1 MLGVLDP
8 HSSSACTSEGPSP
21 AQEHMPAAR
30 RTARQAA
37 YRRRVSRGAPTL
49 QQLLSAPLLSG
60 RQEPSPYAS
69 VTVILNHWMRHTLCR
84 QLDSLLFQT
93 MPVAHIWICFFASP
107 MTAAARKAALAY
119 NDSRI
124 AIFESEHNFKYFGRF
139 QLALGAPTRFVLV
152 LDDDMIPGRA
162 FVATLLHVAGTVH
175 GRRAA
180 LGSIGWLLP
189 RPQPPPS
196 LQLSSYR
203 SLINDSGGLYLP
215 DLAYDLE
222 VEQMVEVDYLC
233 SLWFVRTA
241 WVRLLFREAPHTFA
255 TAEDFHLSHML
266 RTHAGVRS
274 YVLPIDRTD
283 ATRARSGD
291 TDHTLAYNRYSTGG
305 RATIELRDAVWWA
318 GVQGGGTLRWA
329 EEPST
334 PSPLG
339 RVNAPFGVNAL
350 LVVDGREHALALRPL
365 LIEMQSRAL
374 ATVALALSGG
384 VRGECSEIVPLLGL
398 RAEACTER
406 RLRVLDM
413 KLGRELTWRSNLD
426 RELTWRSN
434 LDRELTRTRDARG
447 EETGAIR
454 ASRLL
459 AEATTDLAQML
470 RTLRPDV
477 VITLV
482 DADAPASRAAMTLDR
497 AGGPPVLALPSTAPS
512 WVVRSVGSL
521 CGSAELGAWGAS
533 RLFLNVLV
541 SSAPSALES
550 LYQSVLRAPL
560 AAIAHELGGRPPAH
574 KQAVRALASQQWTPH
589 GVVDVR
595 LLLDV
600 ETPEATAKFARE
612 GWSWPPPAKQVRVR
626 IDRGA
631 ASECSASRRA
641 VVDRLESW
649 SPTVTERRAEQ
660 FEDWMVLLTDEVE
673 ISEGLFVYL
682 RHMAHTL
689 ALRHGGGAASSPKL
703 LGLALG
709 TPQRRSASDASEP
722 EPARPEEPA
731 RGSLAVPS
739 TCGTAYG
746 ASAWR
751 QLRRYAAVAAASDAD
766 GSNCATVA
774 PASWDSLQRRFMNE
788 SGFRMAFSGLHLCRH
803 QGDATIKLAS
813 GEEVAAALQS
823 GILR

>member
-1 MLGVLDP
+1 
-8 HSSSACTSEGPSP
+8 
-21 AQEHMPAAR
+21 MPAAR

-60 RQEPSPYAS
+60 QEPSPSAS

-84 QLDSLLFQT
+84 QLDSLLSQT
-93 MPVAHIWICFFASP
+93 VPVAHIWICFFASP

-329 EEPST
+329 EDPLT

-339 RVNAPFGVNAL
+339 RASTL
-350 LVVDGREHALALRPL
+350 IVVDGREHALVLRPL

-374 ATVALALSGG
+374 ATVALVLSGG

-413 KLGRELTWRSNLD
+413 KLGRELTRRSNLG
-426 RELTWRSN
+426 
-434 LDRELTRTRDARG
+434 RELTRTRNARG
-447 EETGAIR
+447 EETGAVR
-454 ASRLL
+454 VSRLL

-477 VITLV
+477 VITLA
-482 DADAPASRAAMTLDR
+482 DADAPASMAATTLAL
-497 AGGPPVLALPSTAPS
+497 AGGPPVLELPSTAPS

-521 CGSAELGAWGAS
+521 GRGAELGAWGAS
-533 RLFLNVLV
+533 RLSLSVLV
-541 SSAPSALES
+541 SSAPPSLEL

-560 AAIAHELGGRPPAH
+560 AAIALEPGGRPPVH
-574 KQAVRALASQQWTPH
+574 KQAAHALASQQWTPH
-589 GVVDVR
+589 AVVDVR

-600 ETPEATAKFARE
+600 DTPESTAKFARE

-649 SPTVTERRAEQ
+649 SPTVDERRAEQ
-660 FEDWMVLLTDEVE
+660 FEDWMVLLTDDVE
-673 ISEGLFVYL
+673 ISEGLFIFL

-689 ALRHGGGAASSPKL
+689 AQRHVGGAASSLKL

-709 TPQRRSASDASEP
+709 TPMSTPQRRSASDAP
-722 EPARPEEPA
+722 EPA

-766 GSNCATVA
+766 GSNCAMIA
-774 PASWDSLQRRFMNE
+774 PAGWDSLQRRFMNV
-788 SGFRMAFSGLHLCRH
+788 SGFRIAFSGLHLCRH

-813 GEEVAAALQS
+813 GEEVAAALLS